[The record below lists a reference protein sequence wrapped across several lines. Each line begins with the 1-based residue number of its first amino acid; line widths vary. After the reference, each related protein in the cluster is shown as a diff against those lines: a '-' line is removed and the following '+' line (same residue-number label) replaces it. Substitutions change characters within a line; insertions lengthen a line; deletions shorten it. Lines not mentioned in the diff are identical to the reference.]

1 MEILARRGLGRIA
14 RGHAVRESAASV
26 RAVVGR
32 VEAWAERAR
41 QRRALREL
49 SDHMLK
55 DLGITRYDAE
65 LEGRKPFWRA

>member
-1 MEILARRGLGRIA
+1 METLARSGLGRIGSRQSI
-14 RGHAVRESAASV
+14 RGLAVIV
-26 RAVVGR
+26 RAVAGR
-32 VEAWAERAR
+32 IEDWAERAR

-65 LEGRKPFWRA
+65 FEARKPFWRP